1 MKMIVKQGNFQAK
14 RLAARR
20 ISKIFFSLFFFL
32 QYFLIGP
39 TLLQDG
45 RPVEKKFWF
54 FPPLLFFRRI
64 VFVSRIH
71 WTHYTNDDNN
81 DDEDIVDNSE
91 SKWKLSHL
99 GDFFRVGKTWSK
111 VKIKALILFAI
122 FTKICCFSCH

>member
-1 MKMIVKQGNFQAK
+1 MIVKQGNFQAK

-20 ISKIFFSLFFFL
+20 ISKIFFLPLFFSPIFS
-32 QYFLIGP
+32 YRTHIVTGWKASRRKVLI
-39 TLLQDG
+39 
-45 RPVEKKFWF
+45 FS
-54 FPPLLFFRRI
+54 PLLFFRRI

-71 WTHYTNDDNN
+71 RTHHTNIDNN